1 MFVDSTY
8 VVVRGVTNISVGY
21 TNGFTGFGWG
31 QWNEQWLTMEVRIL

>member
-8 VVVRGVTNISVGY
+8 VVVRGVTNIAVWY

-31 QWNEQWLTMEVRIL
+31 QWYEQWLTMEVRIL